1 MIKINRKDEFDFWH
15 GHSNKHYI
23 ISNDGIGD
31 LLICANFASYY
42 KIGVAHISEPNYRK
56 EFAEE
61 YCRLINVPYF
71 FCNSTN
77 DVLKNKIKN
86 TEQYKKTFQFKAADR
101 IVAPNKI
108 EILKSIYLK
117 NHGFVKKNN
126 NNDNDRTVMICPN
139 GSNTNNKYV
148 IRSMDKVF
156 VNDLVK
162 DLKFKNYKIYFVG
175 IEKDI
180 EKYGF
185 YENCAWINTKKII
198 HNAHDN
204 VNISMIDFF
213 NIIANSCLS
222 ITVPTSFH
230 CLSNMLCSKTLT
242 LHRYDYKNRP
252 IIKNDSYLYF
262 FANRNYYSN
271 GIDVDY
277 AGIKEYVSSLS

>member
-1 MIKINRKDEFDFWH
+1 MIKINSKDEFDYWY
-15 GHSNKHYI
+15 SNCNKHYI

-71 FCNSTN
+71 FCDSTN
-77 DVLKNKIKN
+77 EILKNKIKN
-86 TEQYKKTFQFKAADR
+86 TERYRKEFQFKLADR
-101 IVAPNKI
+101 IKEPNKT
-108 EILKSIYLK
+108 EILKSIYLN
-117 NHGFVKKNN
+117 NHGLINNN
-126 NNDNDRTVMICPN
+126 NNDNKTIMICPN
-139 GSNTNNKYV
+139 GSNSGNKYV
-148 IRSMDKVF
+148 IRSMNKIF

-162 DLKFKNYKIYFVG
+162 YLKFKNYKIYFVG

-180 EKYGF
+180 KEYGF

-198 HNAHDN
+198 HNAHDSIT
-204 VNISMIDFF
+204 ISMIDFF
-213 NIIANSCLS
+213 SIIANSCLS
-222 ITVPTSFH
+222 ITVATSFH

-242 LHRYDYKNRP
+242 LHRYDHNNHP
-252 IIKNDSYLYF
+252 IIKNDSYSHF

-277 AGIKEYVSSLS
+277 AGIKEYVRSLS